1 MTSNLE
7 DTSLL
12 ATLADVDPSTVTN
25 ALEKLQMLAEPIN
38 GPNSFNL
45 ETAAY
50 GYITREERLVI
61 PLSLKDKI
69 PTNIGDAVNLNIIEL
84 SSIMMYN
91 YLRMK
96 KRSLTDDHAV
106 FIAAYRARLIQLGY
120 LLRNKEDRHVTV
132 DEVDYPRQAKNHH
145 QIDYAGSPDYKK
157 AFDEADSDAEQYAAM
172 MTYGSD
178 DHFKKFLGFL
188 TQKTDI
194 TTYITMAS
202 TQLAA
207 STYLVFR
214 QMGHHYKSE
223 LEGKYN
229 VLWKATTLER
239 PNFVPSNSEIHRSAI
254 HSFGVYSLHEM
265 FFRNNDGG
273 LLSETYTERSDVT
286 PCGVAVIKT
295 CWASISL
302 MQSLPIWGSLYRAYK
317 EQIDALKEQASKLN
331 DARGA
336 IKYHK
341 NARLFGQTRA
351 YLDPAAAY
359 ALSPVAKGFLESMS
373 VEADIKKQKALDKR
387 ASQNP
392 VAVAMIANVI
402 IGIMDRITTS
412 GDLARALPSSEQ
424 PQVEEVK

>member
-1 MTSNLE
+1 MTNLE
-7 DTSLL
+7 DSSSL
-12 ATLADVDPSTVTN
+12 ATLAEVDPSTVTN
-25 ALEKLQMLAEPIN
+25 ALEKLQMIAEPIN

-61 PLSLKDKI
+61 PLSLKHKI
-69 PTNIGDAVNLNIIEL
+69 PTNAGDANTLNIVEL
-84 SSIMMYN
+84 TSIMMYN

-96 KRSLTDDHAV
+96 KRNLTDDHSIFLAV
-106 FIAAYRARLIQLGY
+106 YRSRLIQLGY
-120 LLRNKEDRHVTV
+120 LLRDKEDRRVTV
-132 DEVDYPRQAKNHH
+132 DEVDYPRQAKDHH
-145 QIDYAGSPDYKK
+145 GIEYAKTPAYK
-157 AFDEADSDAEQYAAM
+157 AAYDAADTDSTKLAAM
-172 MTYGSD
+172 MQHGTD

-194 TTYITMAS
+194 ISYVTMSA
-202 TQLAA
+202 TQFAA

-214 QMGHHYKSE
+214 QMGHHFKSE

-254 HSFGVYSLHEM
+254 HSFGVYVLHEM
-265 FFRNNDGG
+265 FFKNLDAG
-273 LLSETYTERSDVT
+273 LLAETFVERSDVT

-302 MQSLPIWGSLYRAYK
+302 MKSLPIWGSLYKAYK
-317 EQIDALKEQASKLN
+317 QQIDELEIQASQLN
-331 DARGA
+331 DARNA
-336 IKYHK
+336 IKFHK
-341 NARLFGQTRA
+341 NAKLFGRTRA
-351 YLDPAAAY
+351 MLDPSSAY

-412 GDLARALPSSEQ
+412 GDLARALPSSEA